1 MQQVRTPFPRP
12 HSPHVAQT
20 FCRVFATLSLVFA
33 TFSLV
38 FAYALCRVM
47 AFNSAWLDVVESAD
61 HGHEVDKAQRAADD
75 MEFASRPPAG
85 DDERVFRIQSEID
98 KIGQLIGAML
108 VPSQEKGF
116 LIVGHVYAG
125 KPAYGHLLTDD
136 RITRIGDHYTHSL
149 TRSHVRDIVRRG
161 PADLPQMVQLPLCI
175 ECNDN
180 RRFDPLFFQI
190 VLRGLQ
196 VKECFLSRPPVPEHA
211 GRASSSS
218 SSSSTSSSSQPR
230 QQPGEIFRMG
240 FPESDVRAALSL
252 CNGDE
257 SRAIEHLLSQLQQTT
272 GSGDGHQSEAPPQRG
287 RKFTIHFMREGGFF
301 NTFVVTATTARDLVP
316 LPPVCIMLVVM
327 FPLRLIAL
335 QLWSAKVSCCP
346 WSTMPTGVAAGFTS
360 QIQLSWP

>member
-1 MQQVRTPFPRP
+1 
-12 HSPHVAQT
+12 
-20 FCRVFATLSLVFA
+20 
-33 TFSLV
+33 
-38 FAYALCRVM
+38 
-47 AFNSAWLDVVESAD
+47 
-61 HGHEVDKAQRAADD
+61 

-230 QQPGEIFRMG
+230 QQHGQIFTMG
-240 FPESDVRAALSL
+240 FLESDVRAALSL
-252 CNGDE
+252 CNDDE
-257 SRAIEHLLSQLQQTT
+257 ARAIEHLLSPQQTNPFSPRAPPGGGV
-272 GSGDGHQSEAPPQRG
+272 GSASGVSHQPEAPPQQG
-287 RKFTIHFMREGGFF
+287 RRFTIHFMREGGFF
-301 NTFVVTATTARDLVP
+301 GTFVVTATTARDLVP
-316 LPPVCIMLVVM
+316 LPLVCIMLVVM
-327 FPLRLIAL
+327 FPLRLIAS
-335 QLWSAKVSCCP
+335 QLWSAKASCCP